1 MATPTD
7 PERPT
12 LGQILDLC
20 LRRIY
25 PPDIYGPHPDY
36 WTEHLVRQVAWL
48 LHYSSMNWK
57 ERFCRD
63 ALINRRELRHV
74 IKAEA
79 ERPGEDRKMAGFR
92 YDQYDETMAAFN
104 KVTLALGELYDLLR
118 SDRYPRT

>member
-12 LGQILDLC
+12 LGQILDLG
-20 LRRIY
+20 LRRDY
-25 PPDIYGPHPDY
+25 PPDIYGTHPDY
-36 WTEHLVRQVAWL
+36 WTEHLVWQVFWLLDWCIMVWKNRLCRQVRL
-48 LHYSSMNWK
+48 T
-57 ERFCRD
+57 RP
-63 ALINRRELRHV
+63 ELRRA

-92 YDQYDETMAAFN
+92 YDQYEETMAAFN
-104 KVTLALGELYDLLR
+104 KVRGALGELYDLLR